1 MNEERKVIEIK
12 EVSKSYDK
20 KVLDMVSF
28 TVEPGSIMVITGPS
42 GKGKT
47 TLLNIMMG
55 LVSPDSGE
63 VIGIPEKKS
72 CVFQEDRLLE
82 NFTVEEN
89 LKLVSELPVEK
100 LTEECSVLL
109 GEKEFSQKVREFSGG
124 MKRRVSILR
133 ALLTSSEVIFMDEP
147 FKGLDAELK
156 EKVIRYTLEKQKDRT
171 LFVVTHDMS
180 EAEQLG
186 ATYFKIL

>member
-1 MNEERKVIEIK
+1 MKGKRKIIEIK

-20 KVLDMVSF
+20 KVLDKVSF

-89 LKLVSELPVEK
+89 LKLVSDLPVEELK
-100 LTEECSVLL
+100 KECSILL

-147 FKGLDAELK
+147 FKGLDVELK
-156 EKVIRYTLEKQKDRT
+156 KKVIRYTLEKRKDRT
-171 LFVVTHDMS
+171 LFVVTHDIS
-180 EAEQLG
+180 EAERLG
-186 ATYFKIL
+186 TTYFKIL

>member
-1 MNEERKVIEIK
+1 MNDERKVIEIK

-20 KVLDMVSF
+20 KVLDKVSF

-89 LKLVSELPVEK
+89 LKLVSELPVEELK
-100 LTEECSVLL
+100 KECSILL

-147 FKGLDAELK
+147 FKGLDVELK
-156 EKVIRYTLEKQKDRT
+156 KKVIRYTLEKRKDRT
-171 LFVVTHDMS
+171 LFVVTHDIS
-180 EAEQLG
+180 EAERLG

>member
-1 MNEERKVIEIK
+1 MNDERKVIEIK

-20 KVLDMVSF
+20 KVLDKVSF

-100 LTEECSVLL
+100 LKEECSVLL

-147 FKGLDAELK
+147 FKGLDVELK
-156 EKVIRYTLEKQKDRT
+156 KKVIRYTLEKRKDRT
-171 LFVVTHDMS
+171 LFVVTHDIS
-180 EAEQLG
+180 EAERLG

>member
-1 MNEERKVIEIK
+1 MNGKRKIIEIK

-20 KVLDMVSF
+20 KVLDKVSF

-89 LKLVSELPVEK
+89 LKLVSDLPVEELK
-100 LTEECSVLL
+100 KECSILL

-147 FKGLDAELK
+147 FKGLDVELK
-156 EKVIRYTLEKQKDRT
+156 KKVIRYTLEKRKDRT
-171 LFVVTHDMS
+171 LFVVTHDIS
-180 EAEQLG
+180 EAERLG

>member
-100 LTEECSVLL
+100 LKEECSVLL

>member
-20 KVLDMVSF
+20 KVLDKVSF

-100 LTEECSVLL
+100 LKEECSVLL

-147 FKGLDAELK
+147 FKGLDVELK
-156 EKVIRYTLEKQKDRT
+156 KKVIRYTLEKRKDRT

-186 ATYFKIL
+186 TTYFKIL

>member
-1 MNEERKVIEIK
+1 MSEKRKVIEIK
-12 EVSKSYDK
+12 EISKSYDK
-20 KVLDMVSF
+20 KVLDKVSF
-28 TVEPGSIMVITGPS
+28 TVEPGSIMIITGPS

-55 LVSPDSGE
+55 LISPDSGE
-63 VIGIPEKKS
+63 VIGMPEKKS
-72 CVFQEDRLLE
+72 SVFQEDRLLE

-89 LKLVSELPVEK
+89 LKLVSDLPVEELK
-100 LTEECSVLL
+100 KECSILL

-147 FKGLDAELK
+147 FKGLDVELK
-156 EKVIRYTLEKQKDRT
+156 EKVIRYTLEKKKDRT
-171 LFVVTHDMS
+171 LFVVTHDTS

>member
-1 MNEERKVIEIK
+1 MSEKRKMIEIK
-12 EVSKSYDK
+12 EISKSYDK
-20 KVLDMVSF
+20 KVLDKVSF
-28 TVEPGSIMVITGPS
+28 TVEPGSIMIITGPS

-47 TLLNIMMG
+47 TLLSIMMG
-55 LVSPDSGE
+55 LISPDSGE
-63 VIGIPEKKS
+63 VIGMPEKKS
-72 CVFQEDRLLE
+72 SVFQEDRLLE

-89 LKLVSELPVEK
+89 LKLVSDLPVEELK
-100 LTEECSVLL
+100 KECSILL

-147 FKGLDAELK
+147 FKGLDVELK
-156 EKVIRYTLEKQKDRT
+156 EKVIRYTLEKKKDRT
-171 LFVVTHDMS
+171 LFIVTHDTS

>member
-20 KVLDMVSF
+20 KVLDKVSF

-100 LTEECSVLL
+100 LKEECSVLL

-156 EKVIRYTLEKQKDRT
+156 EKVIRYTLEKRKDRT

-186 ATYFKIL
+186 TIYFKIL

>member
-1 MNEERKVIEIK
+1 MSEKRKVIEIK
-12 EVSKSYDK
+12 EISKSYDK
-20 KVLDMVSF
+20 KVLDKVSF
-28 TVEPGSIMVITGPS
+28 TVEPGSIMIITGPS

-55 LVSPDSGE
+55 LISPDSGE
-63 VIGIPEKKS
+63 VIGMPEKKS
-72 CVFQEDRLLE
+72 SVFQEDRLLE

-89 LKLVSELPVEK
+89 LKLVSDLPAEELK
-100 LTEECSVLL
+100 KECSILL

-147 FKGLDAELK
+147 FKGLDVELK
-156 EKVIRYTLEKQKDRT
+156 EKVIRYTLEKKKDRT
-171 LFVVTHDMS
+171 LFIVTHDTS

>member
-1 MNEERKVIEIK
+1 MLKTEKVIEIK

-100 LTEECSVLL
+100 LKEECSVLL

>member
-1 MNEERKVIEIK
+1 MNGKRKIIEIK

-20 KVLDMVSF
+20 KVLDKVSF

-89 LKLVSELPVEK
+89 LKLVSDLPVEELK
-100 LTEECSVLL
+100 KECSILL
-109 GEKEFSQKVREFSGG
+109 REKEFSQKVREFSGG

-147 FKGLDAELK
+147 FKGLDVELK
-156 EKVIRYTLEKQKDRT
+156 EKVIRYTLEKRKDRT
-171 LFVVTHDMS
+171 LFVVTHDIS
-180 EAEQLG
+180 EAERLG